1 MIIYK
6 CQISAVGG
14 SPQVALPVPL
24 QCLEGSTS
32 DSLKSDVGLALEW
45 AMTRE
50 SLQIY
55 RYKSTKVQL

>member
-1 MIIYK
+1 MPDFYCWGK
-6 CQISAVGG
+6 SSGG
-14 SPQVALPVPL
+14 IAGTTTVPW
-24 QCLEGSTS
+24 GVHVRH
-32 DSLKSDVGLALEW
+32 SLKSDVGLALEW